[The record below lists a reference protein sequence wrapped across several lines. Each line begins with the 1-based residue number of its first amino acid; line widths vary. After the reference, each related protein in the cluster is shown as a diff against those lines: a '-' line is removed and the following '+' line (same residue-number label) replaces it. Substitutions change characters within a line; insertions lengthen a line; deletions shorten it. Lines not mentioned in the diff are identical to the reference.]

1 MTTSTS
7 GTSSPADRRNGRKY
21 AIVTGGNS
29 GIGLATAQ
37 GLAAQ
42 DYSVDITVRSAEK
55 GRAAVQA
62 INAATGNS
70 RVGYR
75 ILDLASLTSVRAF
88 VAEVVSDTEQLD
100 LLVANAGVVT
110 AKRAETE
117 QGFEMM
123 FGVNHLGHFV
133 LVNGLVDLMK
143 ASAPSR
149 IVVVASG
156 AHKFA
161 KDGIPFDDL
170 QSERSFSSMKV
181 YGQSKLANMLFTR
194 ELAKRLADTGV
205 TVNSVHPGAVRT
217 RLARDG
223 DAGRLGEIAMRIV
236 SPFFRSP
243 EKGAATTLHVATD
256 PSLATTTGQ
265 YFANSKPETTAPTA
279 QDDDAAERLWA
290 ISEELTAP

>member
-1 MTTSTS
+1 MTSPSTA
-7 GTSSPADRRNGRKY
+7 ADRRDGRKY

-42 DYSVDITVRSAEK
+42 DCCVDITVRSAEK

-75 ILDLASLTSVRAF
+75 ILDLASLASVRDFTAQ
-88 VAEVVSDTEQLD
+88 VVSDTEKLD
-100 LLVANAGVVT
+100 LLIANAGVVT
-110 AKRAETE
+110 SKRTETAD
-117 QGFEMM
+117 GFEMM

-133 LVNGLVDLMK
+133 LVNGLLDVVK
-143 ASAPSR
+143 AAAPSR
-149 IVVVASG
+149 IVIVASG

-194 ELAKRLADTGV
+194 ELAKRLDGTGV

-223 DAGRLGEIAMRIV
+223 DAGLLGDLAMRVV

-243 EKGAATTLHVATD
+243 EKGAATTLHVATE

-279 QDDDAAERLWA
+279 QDDAAAERLWS